1 MKTLS
6 RSLLALLLGAATC
19 AAVAQDG
26 QPPEGR
32 PGRGPGGGMGRS
44 PVIAALDANSDG
56 VIDEAEINGAAK
68 ALLTLDK
75 NGDGKL
81 TAEEI
86 RPGRPDG
93 QRGPGGPG
101 GPGGQGE
108 GRRPQRKS
116 ADQ

>member
-1 MKTLS
+1 MNTLS

-19 AAVAQDG
+19 SAVAQDG